1 VSDQP
6 RVPTNLEQQHKL
18 AKDLLRDARDG
29 DPAAL
34 ARLKAVR
41 SDAGATRPLQ
51 LADAQ
56 LAIARDTGFDSW
68 PMLVEHLQQRDIKAF
83 RDAVSRGEITTV
95 RRLLGMPHVKEH
107 VNAPAFAFGQRAAH
121 IAAKHAPMLE
131 VLIAAG
137 ADLNLE
143 SEWENGPYT
152 VLDNA
157 TEETARFLLSR
168 GVKLTPNV
176 AARLGWLDEL
186 RQLLASDPALVH
198 ARGGDGQQPLH
209 EAATVAIADLLLDR
223 GADVNVRCID
233 HQSTAA
239 QYALAERPEVCRRL
253 LERGA
258 GADIFMPARLGDVAL
273 ATRVLASDPQA
284 IAARINE
291 PGYAPVPPLH
301 IYCWTLGFGLSPHDV
316 ALKFGHRDVYDL
328 LVDRSPAHVRFINT
342 VLAGDEAG
350 ARAFI
355 DQDPSMLTA
364 LTPADHSRLAHA
376 IFDGRR
382 EAATRRGGGEPS
394 DGGRARAHA
403 AQVHPRVAQAQLG
416 AQLRPGHRGA
426 AAGAD
431 DPGADHSRR
440 HPALGDVDSAESRV
454 RCSGHLLAPE
464 EGGSGLLGA
473 AVPHPKRGPGI
484 GELRE
489 GEPILRDPQRE
500 RALLEQ
506 RRAVARLRDAAHARR
521 ERHREDCQRDQDFD
535 QREACKARAARRH

>member
-1 VSDQP
+1 
-6 RVPTNLEQQHKL
+6 
-18 AKDLLRDARDG
+18 
-29 DPAAL
+29 
-34 ARLKAVR
+34 
-41 SDAGATRPLQ
+41 
-51 LADAQ
+51 
-56 LAIARDTGFDSW
+56 
-68 PMLVEHLQQRDIKAF
+68 
-83 RDAVSRGEITTV
+83 
-95 RRLLGMPHVKEH
+95 
-107 VNAPAFAFGQRAAH
+107 
-121 IAAKHAPMLE
+121 

-176 AARLGWLDEL
+176 AARLGWIDEL
-186 RQLLASDPALVH
+186 RQLLVSDPALVH

-209 EAATVAIADLLLDR
+209 EAATVAIADALLDR

-233 HQSTAA
+233 HKSTAA
-239 QYALAERPEVCRRL
+239 QYALAERPEICRRL

-258 GADIFMPARLGDVAL
+258 SADIFMPARLGDVAL

-355 DQDPSMLTA
+355 DRDPSMLTS

-376 IFDGRR
+376 IFHGRR
-382 EAATRRGGGEPS
+382 EAAHLMLRLGFDETAGGVDGGTALHAASWMGDVELVEAILQRGRVAVDSRDPVHLSTPLGWTAFGSVHRRARGGDYS
-394 DGGRARAHA
+394 AVVDRL
-403 AQVHPRVAQAQLG
+403 V
-416 AQLRPGHRGA
+416 

-431 DPGADHSRR
+431 INAPGN
-440 HPALGDVDSAESRV
+440 
-454 RCSGHLLAPE
+454 
-464 EGGSGLLGA
+464 
-473 AVPHPKRGPGI
+473 
-484 GELRE
+484 
-489 GEPILRDPQRE
+489 GEPMSLIAMAEGNPEVQATLRKHG
-500 RALLEQ
+500 ASG
-506 RRAVARLRDAAHARR
+506 
-521 ERHREDCQRDQDFD
+521 
-535 QREACKARAARRH
+535 